1 MYIVNYFYYLYN
13 YYFNIKVKFKLLNS
27 NAKYP
32 TQTFEGNG
40 RYDIY
45 SSEKISINSVSN
57 RVISTGLSAE
67 ISKGYYMFIAP
78 TNDSLIKGI
87 DIDIIKNNSEI
98 KILMINNSCC
108 VIKISKGDKIAEF
121 YVNKSF
127 F

>member
-98 KILMINNSCC
+98 KILMINNSSC
-108 VIKISKGDKIAEF
+108 VIKISKEDKIAEF